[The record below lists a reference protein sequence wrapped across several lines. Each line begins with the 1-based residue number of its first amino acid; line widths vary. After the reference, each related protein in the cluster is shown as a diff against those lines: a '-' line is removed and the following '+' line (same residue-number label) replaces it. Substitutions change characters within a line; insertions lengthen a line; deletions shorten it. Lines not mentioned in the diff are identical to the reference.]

1 MYKEFL
7 KKISVPFA
15 LVFFPNIIFML
26 LGLYFTIP
34 RPYIVYDY
42 FLLFILFYFNCST
55 LLIWSTFMG
64 LLLVDSISITSSIY
78 LFTID
83 SFIRNIGFIG
93 NYKFQLPHFLL
104 FFFLLISLFYCYRFI
119 KKYRHAG
126 YKTKTYVFSVLL
138 VFSLTFILD
147 SFNGSSFVE
156 LNKSQRIFTKNNIAG
171 SVAFLY
177 YHNLDNMLITG
188 SKIQA
193 PEQLPKSITFQTFGD
208 NDQGN
213 QLLVVVE
220 SFGLIRDSSIRQ
232 KFFNSVLSE
241 FQKNG
246 WKGSLGNT
254 PFKGSTTAAE
264 MRELLSL
271 LGDYRFFL
279 NQTKKSKYTSIFDV
293 KLAQGYETIGVH
305 SFAGNMFERNLWW
318 KTIGIKSSY
327 FMEDI
332 LLENRY
338 TLQLNYD
345 TPLTSCQDEDA
356 FDFLQSKVVGKQK
369 VFGYLL
375 SVNSHL
381 PYIGHFRDATAS
393 SAFIRNFDGLTDEGR
408 NQLIRIRSFLSYIAQ
423 NLDLGKWS
431 NVLIVG
437 DHMPPFLNKTDR
449 DFYSAEKVPY
459 LRIEKP

>member
-7 KKISVPFA
+7 KKLRVPFT
-15 LVFFPNIIFML
+15 LVFFPNIVFML

-55 LLIWSTFMG
+55 LLIWSTFVA
-64 LLLVDSISITSSIY
+64 LLLVDVISITSTIY

-83 SFIRNIGFIG
+83 GFIRNIGFLG
-93 NYKFQLPHFLL
+93 NYKFQVFHLLL
-104 FFFLLISLFYCYRFI
+104 FFFFLVSLFYCYRFI
-119 KKYRHAG
+119 KNYRYAA

-147 SFNGSSFVE
+147 SFNGSSPIQ
-156 LNKSQRIFTKNNIAG
+156 LNKSQRLFTNNNVAG
-171 SVAFLY
+171 SLAILY
-177 YHNLDNMLITG
+177 YHNLDNMLISG
-188 SKIQA
+188 SNTQA
-193 PEQLPKSITFQTFGD
+193 PKRLPKSITFQTFGAD
-208 NDQGN
+208 VRGN
-213 QLLVVVE
+213 QLLIIVE

-232 KFFNSVLSE
+232 TFFNTVLSE

-271 LGDYRFFL
+271 SGDYRFFL
-279 NQTKKSKYTSIFDV
+279 NQTKKSRYTSIFNV
-293 KLAQGYETIGVH
+293 KLAQGYETIGIH
-305 SFAGNMFERNLWW
+305 AYTGKMFERNLWW
-318 KTIGIKSSY
+318 RAIGMKSSY
-327 FMEDI
+327 FMEDV

-345 TPLTSCQDEDA
+345 TPFTSCQDEDA

-375 SVNSHL
+375 SENSHL
-381 PYIGHFRDATAS
+381 PYAGHFKDATTS

-408 NQLIRIRSFLSYIAQ
+408 GQLSRIYSFLSYIAQ
-423 NLDLGKWS
+423 NLDSSKWS
-431 NVLIVG
+431 EVLIVG

-449 DFYSAEKVPY
+449 DFYSDQKVPY
-459 LRIEKP
+459 LRIEKR